1 MKNYI
6 ISIIALQIISVFS
19 LYAYENDAG
28 DSTEITIVKAMRD
41 ELQRNMLNL
50 EYQDYKQPFFIS
62 YSIAD
67 TRSLFI
73 NATLGAITTSNLT
86 HNRGWIIRVMIGDYQ
101 LTDENFQDVGD
112 GGSNYNQYLDLP
124 IDNDYY
130 GIRRFLWEST
140 DRVYKSAAQT
150 YKNKITTLREKN
162 ITPEDLPFADFSR
175 APKIKKYITGPE
187 FNFNKTKY
195 ENISRELSSLFKSYP
210 EIIYSDVSI
219 ILLHSDAYF
228 INSEGTEIKLPLT
241 SSTIAVSAQTM
252 GDDSETLAD
261 QVLYYYRNPADFPD
275 LDSMKQDVENMLNNL
290 SVLRHAKVFDDTYS
304 GPVLITDQAVAQLLA
319 GSLFTGA
326 GSLIA
331 HREPLYSNPQMAIYY
346 GQQSFSNESK
356 IGKKILSKYISVKSL
371 PKLNNFNGIDL
382 TGSFEIDAE
391 GVVPPE
397 ELVLVE
403 NGILKTLLNGRTPT
417 KNIKKSN
424 GHNRYAIIGNIIT
437 KQIGPGVIRISST
450 DVKSKDELKI
460 ELINKAREE
469 GLDYAIIIRPIS
481 RGINYRPV
489 NIYKVSVDD
498 GSEELLRSVN
508 LKSITTNSLKRILGL
523 SNNTIVYNTIIPED
537 VGSGLFNSLKSGS
550 GIANGLPV
558 SLIVPDAILLE
569 EIEMEGIS
577 KPLSNNLP
585 IVDNPVGK

>member
-195 ENISRELSSLFKSYP
+195 Y
-210 EIIYSDVSI
+210 
-219 ILLHSDAYF
+219 
-228 INSEGTEIKLPLT
+228 
-241 SSTIAVSAQTM
+241 
-252 GDDSETLAD
+252 
-261 QVLYYYRNPADFPD
+261 
-275 LDSMKQDVENMLNNL
+275 
-290 SVLRHAKVFDDTYS
+290 
-304 GPVLITDQAVAQLLA
+304 
-319 GSLFTGA
+319 
-326 GSLIA
+326 
-331 HREPLYSNPQMAIYY
+331 
-346 GQQSFSNESK
+346 
-356 IGKKILSKYISVKSL
+356 
-371 PKLNNFNGIDL
+371 
-382 TGSFEIDAE
+382 
-391 GVVPPE
+391 
-397 ELVLVE
+397 
-403 NGILKTLLNGRTPT
+403 
-417 KNIKKSN
+417 
-424 GHNRYAIIGNIIT
+424 
-437 KQIGPGVIRISST
+437 
-450 DVKSKDELKI
+450 
-460 ELINKAREE
+460 
-469 GLDYAIIIRPIS
+469 
-481 RGINYRPV
+481 
-489 NIYKVSVDD
+489 
-498 GSEELLRSVN
+498 
-508 LKSITTNSLKRILGL
+508 
-523 SNNTIVYNTIIPED
+523 
-537 VGSGLFNSLKSGS
+537 
-550 GIANGLPV
+550 
-558 SLIVPDAILLE
+558 
-569 EIEMEGIS
+569 
-577 KPLSNNLP
+577 
-585 IVDNPVGK
+585 